1 MGMMSHTNY
10 ILFMDLAIRKVIR
23 NKKAIAKYI
32 GNFVTS
38 TCLVAF
44 ETYKCKAII
53 LIVMYII

>member
-32 GNFVTS
+32 GHFVTS
-38 TCLVAF
+38 TCLLAF

-53 LIVMYII
+53 LIVM